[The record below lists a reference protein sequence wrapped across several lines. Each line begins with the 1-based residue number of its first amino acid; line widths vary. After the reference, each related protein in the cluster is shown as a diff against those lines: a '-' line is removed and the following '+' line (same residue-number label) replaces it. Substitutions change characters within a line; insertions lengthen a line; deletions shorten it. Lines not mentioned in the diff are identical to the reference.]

1 MSRSRK
7 FPMLKLENNSY
18 YKRCANKKVRHVRLP
33 MNKGSYYK
41 KFFSSYDICDYSE
54 YPTIK
59 KSLIIS
65 LEEYIEQIK
74 LARRK

>member
-7 FPMLKLENNSY
+7 FPMLKLKNSSY
-18 YKRCANKKVRHVRLP
+18 YKKLSNRKVRHARLP
-33 MNKGSYYK
+33 MNKGGYYK
-41 KFFSSYDICDYSE
+41 KFVSNYDICDYSE